1 MLGFP
6 NDCREYKAAA
16 VVLNELNIKSIQ
28 LMTNNPRKISKLKE
42 EGIKISSILPLIT
55 KYNKFNSDYI
65 NTKIKKMGHA
75 IDKDELS
82 DEQLEEVHGGMSDK
96 RFELWRTEKIN
107 ESR

>member
-1 MLGFP
+1 
-6 NDCREYKAAA
+6 
-16 VVLNELNIKSIQ
+16 
-28 LMTNNPRKISKLKE
+28 
-42 EGIKISSILPLIT
+42 
-55 KYNKFNSDYI
+55 
-65 NTKIKKMGHA
+65 MGHA